1 MDITTKTFDE
11 RDEFQ
16 RRSIAEKAIKLLK
29 SDIEISPMVID
40 GSWGTG
46 KT

>member
-1 MDITTKTFDE
+1 MNITFHD

-16 RRSIAEKAIKLLK
+16 RKQIAEKAIQLLRA
-29 SDIEISPMVID
+29 DIETSPMVID

-46 KT
+46 M